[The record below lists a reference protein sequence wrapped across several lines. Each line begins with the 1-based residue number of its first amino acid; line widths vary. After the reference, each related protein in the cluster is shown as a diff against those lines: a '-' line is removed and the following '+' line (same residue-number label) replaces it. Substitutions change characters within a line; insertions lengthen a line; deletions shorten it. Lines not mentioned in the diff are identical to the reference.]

1 MNARGCYGNNHFT
14 RNVYGYAFPYVGQES
29 SPAPSASP
37 TPPALPDA
45 AQLTQLERHQLTPG
59 EMNAVRAHWRAM
71 GFYGDAAGP
80 SRSSGGYSSVLGRML
95 VVAAG
100 AFLGYQASSPSN
112 RTAGIAIGAA
122 SAAFLN
128 VLQQQ
133 ANTLDRI
140 AANIRRG

>member
-1 MNARGCYGNNHFT
+1 MDERGCYSNAHFT
-14 RNVYGYAFPYVGQES
+14 RNMYGYALPYIGQEA
-29 SPAPSASP
+29 SPAPSASL
-37 TPPALPDA
+37 TPPGFAPGFGP
-45 AQLTQLERHQLTPG
+45 LTPG
-59 EMNAVRAHWRAM
+59 EMDAVRAHRRAM

-100 AFLGYQASSPSN
+100 AFVGYQASSPSN

-140 AANIRRG
+140 AANVQRG